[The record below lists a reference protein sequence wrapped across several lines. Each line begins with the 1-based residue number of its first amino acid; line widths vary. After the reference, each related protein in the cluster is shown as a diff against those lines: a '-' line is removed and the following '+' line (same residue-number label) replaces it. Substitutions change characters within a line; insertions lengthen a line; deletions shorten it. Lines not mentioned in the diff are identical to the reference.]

1 MTEPHSHRPHTPHT
15 MPMSS
20 HQWHQAGVHSGHLP
34 EHNHEHEHDGH
45 EHEDDD
51 HHHAHSHIPS
61 DKKIL
66 AISFVIITGFMLIEF
81 WGGWHFNSL
90 ALSADAGHM
99 ANDSVSLLLALLA
112 LFLSQQ
118 TQKWFALL
126 NGLSLVVIAIVI
138 LVEAVGRWLHPLAIQ
153 ALPMLMIAVLGL
165 VVNLVVAWLML
176 KSTQEN
182 LNIKAAYLHV
192 VADVFGSVVAIVAGL
207 SAYFLHWQWVDIVA
221 SVLLSLFILKS
232 GLQVSKQA
240 WHNLKA

>member
-20 HQWHQAGVHSGHLP
+20 HQWHQAGMHSGHLL

-138 LVEAVGRWLHPLAIQ
+138 LVEAVGRWLSPLAIQ

-192 VADVFGSVVAIVAGL
+192 LADVFGSVVAIVAGL

>member
-20 HQWHQAGVHSGHLP
+20 HQWHQAGVHTGHLP

-45 EHEDDD
+45 GHEDDD

-118 TQKWFALL
+118 RQKWFALL

-176 KSTQEN
+176 KSSQEN

-192 VADVFGSVVAIVAGL
+192 LADLFGSVVAIVAGL

-232 GLQVSKQA
+232 GLQVTQQA

>member
-20 HQWHQAGVHSGHLP
+20 HQWHQAGVHTGHLP

-192 VADVFGSVVAIVAGL
+192 LADLFGSVVAIVAGL

-232 GLQVSKQA
+232 GLQVTQQA

>member
-45 EHEDDD
+45 GHEDDD

-192 VADVFGSVVAIVAGL
+192 LADLFGSVVAIVAGL

-232 GLQVSKQA
+232 GLQVTQQA